1 METTN
6 INPMPRI
13 GDIAPEF
20 RAVTTHGEINFP
32 HDFKGKWKILFSHPG
47 DFTPVCTSEFITFA
61 SMQRDFDIL
70 NCQLI
75 GLSVDGVHS
84 HIAWLRTIYEKIDWE
99 GLKNVQVRFPVI
111 ADLNMEVARRYG
123 MLQEH
128 ESSTAT
134 VRAVFFIDPDNVVRT
149 IMYYPLALGRNFRE
163 IKRVLIGLQT
173 IDKYNVALPANW
185 FPGDDVIIPAPS
197 SCRTAKERM
206 ESSNKDVKCHD
217 WFFCTKPLDRDKVL
231 TTKSGETVEF
241 GCKV

>member
-6 INPMPRI
+6 INTMPRI

-134 VRAVFFIDPDNVVRT
+134 VRAVFFIDPDIIKT
-149 IMYYPLALGRNFRE
+149 ADWIIDLGPE
-163 IKRVLIGLQT
+163 GG
-173 IDKYNVALPANW
+173 DKGGNLVFEGTPEDL
-185 FPGDDVIIPAPS
+185 
-197 SCRTAKERM
+197 
-206 ESSNKDVKCHD
+206 VKCHES
-217 WFFCTKPLDRDKVL
+217 FTAPI
-231 TTKSGETVEF
+231 VE
-241 GCKV
+241 KKLN

>member
-6 INPMPRI
+6 INTMPRI

-111 ADLNMEVARRYG
+111 ADLNMEEIRHATRAREQHRHRKSRVLYRPR
-123 MLQEH
+123 Q
-128 ESSTAT
+128 
-134 VRAVFFIDPDNVVRT
+134 RRQDDNV
-149 IMYYPLALGRNFRE
+149 
-163 IKRVLIGLQT
+163 
-173 IDKYNVALPANW
+173 LPA
-185 FPGDDVIIPAPS
+185 
-197 SCRTAKERM
+197 CLR
-206 ESSNKDVKCHD
+206 
-217 WFFCTKPLDRDKVL
+217 
-231 TTKSGETVEF
+231 
-241 GCKV
+241 